1 MAGIAKTLDPQ
12 QNLATKLCRILGQA
26 TYVQKKGRNTA
37 QGYNYAMEAD
47 FLELIKPLLTEEKI
61 IVLPRFQFIE
71 SHDGQ
76 TKNGSPVC
84 RVTLALELTFL
95 DAESGTSFVVSTI
108 GQGVDSQ
115 DKAPYKAMTGA
126 LKYALSKTF
135 LIPTGDDPEND
146 SPEEKEEKKAAAT
159 PKTDVKQK
167 EEPAVNVE
175 RWLAA
180 ISAERT
186 RIGKNHFLFILEKNF
201 GIPDK
206 PEPELS
212 ATLLALSDSQ
222 KRALYAA
229 LVARKAVQPETE

>member
-1 MAGIAKTLDPQ
+1 MAEKPKS
-12 QNLATKLCRILGQA
+12 LAAKLCRILDKA

-47 FLELIKPLLTEEKI
+47 FLDLIKPLLVDEGV
-61 IVLPRFQFIE
+61 IVLPKFGFIE

-76 TKNGSPVC
+76 TKGGSPTC
-84 RVTLALELTFL
+84 RVTLALELTFV
-95 DAESGTSFVVSTI
+95 DTDSGATFVVSTV

-146 SPEEKEEKKAAAT
+146 SAEEKEEKKPTAAKA
-159 PKTDVKQK
+159 P
-167 EEPAVNVE
+167 EPAKAAPPGPVNTEKWLSAITGEKE
-175 RWLAA
+175 RMGA
-180 ISAERT
+180 
-186 RIGKNHFLFILEKNF
+186 KHFHFILEKNF
-201 GIPDK
+201 GIPYKD
-206 PEPELS
+206 EPELS
-212 ATLLALSDSQ
+212 ATLIALSDSQ

-229 LVARKAVQPETE
+229 LAARKAVDADA